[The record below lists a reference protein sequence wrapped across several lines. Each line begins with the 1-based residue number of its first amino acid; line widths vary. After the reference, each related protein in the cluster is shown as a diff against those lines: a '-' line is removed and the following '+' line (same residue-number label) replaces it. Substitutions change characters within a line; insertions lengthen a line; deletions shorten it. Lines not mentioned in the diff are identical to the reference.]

1 MNILGGLEQLFII
14 ILASMKTLC
23 VLVLLCLGANVM
35 AQERGYRAHVEFGPA
50 MTISGME
57 KTAFG
62 GAIYTSHGYQFCPEF
77 FVGGGVGAFGFLEN
91 EDGEPGGIG
100 GTPLYLNLQSYLTNG
115 KVAPFVDLKI
125 GYALFDYDGL
135 YLAPTVGVRV
145 VRKEWMAL
153 RVGLNYSRIGV
164 QESYMNAEG
173 GRSTDRWYLQ
183 WLGLHVGLTF
193 GGNKYK

>member
-1 MNILGGLEQLFII
+1 
-14 ILASMKTLC
+14 MKKL
-23 VLVLLCLGANVM
+23 LVFALLLLVTNAM
-35 AQERGYRAHVEFGPA
+35 AQERGYRAYVEFGPA
-50 MTISGME
+50 VTLSGME
-57 KTAFG
+57 KTVFG
-62 GAIYTSHGYQFCPEF
+62 GAVYTSHGYQFCPEL

-91 EDGEPGGIG
+91 EEGEPGGIG
-100 GTPLYLNLQSYLTNG
+100 GISLYLNVQSYLTNG

-145 VRKEWMAL
+145 IRKERMAL
-153 RVGLNYSRIGV
+153 RIGLNYSRVGV

-173 GRSTDRWYLQ
+173 GRSTDCWYLQ

-193 GGNKYK
+193 GGN